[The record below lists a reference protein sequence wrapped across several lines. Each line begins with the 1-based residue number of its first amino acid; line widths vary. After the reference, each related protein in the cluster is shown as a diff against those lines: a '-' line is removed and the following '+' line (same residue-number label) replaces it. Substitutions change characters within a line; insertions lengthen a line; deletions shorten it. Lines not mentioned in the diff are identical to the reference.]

1 MMMIIIIILSNSPCR
16 TASSCA
22 MKCIFVHIVTLKF
35 IVYFIFL
42 LHSRYRDSSFRAFL
56 LFYQSVSEASFF
68 FLFWCLCTE
77 SMLERISGYTLNQ
90 PPGVAITLSMRRTMS
105 TGQCQATMA
114 VTTEQSTYLHH
125 RLLLILN
132 FNALCTGMDI
142 MQKVQALC

>member
-1 MMMIIIIILSNSPCR
+1 MTLKQDLSISPCG
-16 TASSCA
+16 TAPSGVVKMYLCFQWY
-22 MKCIFVHIVTLKF
+22 IKF

-42 LHSRYRDSSFRAFL
+42 LHSRYCDSSFRAFL
-56 LFYQSVSEASFF
+56 LFYQSVSKASFF
-68 FLFWCLCTE
+68 FCLFWCFCTE

-90 PPGVAITLSMRRTMS
+90 PPGVAITVSMRRTIS
-105 TGQCQATMA
+105 TLQCQATMA

-132 FNALCTGMDI
+132 FNPLCTGMDI